1 MIKSPFL
8 MDKIPMMVKLSAVAC
23 TKAHGIID
31 AHAAYRH
38 RVSVGL
44 KMSVMGGIDQAVC
57 RMLVISVYIYM

>member
-1 MIKSPFL
+1 
-8 MDKIPMMVKLSAVAC
+8 MMVKLSAVAC

-44 KMSVMGGIDQAVC
+44 KMSVMGGIAQAVVEC
-57 RMLVISVYIYM
+57 WSYVYIYIYIYM